1 LRATDGSKGIDH
13 LRADQVLE
21 RNHVVPVEPERL
33 FENIPL
39 RFPIL
44 LRNRNE
50 LIVML
55 GVDLRSELV
64 AKSARLK

>member
-1 LRATDGSKGIDH
+1 M
-13 LRADQVLE
+13 LE